1 MNHSQC
7 LSEKPLTPWVVAEP
21 SGKIVAAHCNC
32 MAGLGECC
40 SHVASLLW
48 ACEAGARI
56 RDSMTVTQKSA
67 YWVMPSGVKDI
78 PYAPVK
84 EMDFTGKKKSA
95 TMIETHQFAT
105 ASSPSPISS
114 RAGTPTSS
122 RAGTP
127 TSSRAGTPTSSRSA
141 TPVPAFQKPSE
152 QEVEELFASLSKCKT
167 KPAILSLVAP
177 YADNYVPKSLN
188 ENLPPCLSQLYNPDA
203 ILMNYGEL
211 LKHCETYD
219 IEVTEEQAD
228 AVEASTKSQSKSP
241 LWFNMRSGRITAS
254 RFKAVSCT
262 STASPSISLIMS
274 ICHPEMNKFR
284 TASVCWGCEHEEEAR
299 RKYSQTMSLSHQ
311 DFKVDDSA
319 FFACVEHPFI
329 GASPD
334 GLVSCDCC
342 SDGICEIKV
351 CFVSY

>member
-1 MNHSQC
+1 VNHSQR
-7 LSEKPLTPWVVAEP
+7 LSEKPLTPWVVPEP

-67 YWVMPSGVKDI
+67 YRVMPSGVKDI

-84 EMDFTGKKKSA
+84 EMGFTGKKKSA

-122 RAGTP
+122 RA
-127 TSSRAGTPTSSRSA
+127 RTPTSSRSA
-141 TPVPAFQKPSE
+141 TPMPAFQKPSE

-188 ENLPPCLSQLYNPDA
+188 ENLPPC
-203 ILMNYGEL
+203 
-211 LKHCETYD
+211 
-219 IEVTEEQAD
+219 
-228 AVEASTKSQSKSP
+228 
-241 LWFNMRSGRITAS
+241 
-254 RFKAVSCT
+254 
-262 STASPSISLIMS
+262 
-274 ICHPEMNKFR
+274 
-284 TASVCWGCEHEEEAR
+284 
-299 RKYSQTMSLSHQ
+299 
-311 DFKVDDSA
+311 
-319 FFACVEHPFI
+319 
-329 GASPD
+329 
-334 GLVSCDCC
+334 
-342 SDGICEIKV
+342 
-351 CFVSY
+351 

>member
-1 MNHSQC
+1 
-7 LSEKPLTPWVVAEP
+7 
-21 SGKIVAAHCNC
+21 
-32 MAGLGECC
+32 
-40 SHVASLLW
+40 
-48 ACEAGARI
+48 
-56 RDSMTVTQKSA
+56 
-67 YWVMPSGVKDI
+67 
-78 PYAPVK
+78 
-84 EMDFTGKKKSA
+84 
-95 TMIETHQFAT
+95 MIETHQFAT
-105 ASSPSPISS
+105 ASSPFPISS

-167 KPAILSLVAP
+167 KPAILTLVAP

-188 ENLPPCLSQLYNPDA
+188 ENLPPCLSQLYNVDA

-211 LKHCETYD
+211 LKHCEMYD
-219 IEVTEEQAD
+219 IEVTQEQAD

-274 ICHPEMNKFR
+274 ICHTEMNKFR
-284 TASVCWGCEHEEEAR
+284 TACEHDEEAR
-299 RKYSQTMSLSHQ
+299 RKYSQTMSLSHR
-311 DFKVDDSA
+311 DFVDDSG
-319 FFACVEHPFI
+319 FFVCVEHPFI

-342 SDGICEIKV
+342 SDGIC
-351 CFVSY
+351 VSHTNY

>member
-1 MNHSQC
+1 M
-7 LSEKPLTPWVVAEP
+7 
-21 SGKIVAAHCNC
+21 
-32 MAGLGECC
+32 
-40 SHVASLLW
+40 
-48 ACEAGARI
+48 
-56 RDSMTVTQKSA
+56 VTQKSA

-84 EMDFTGKKKSA
+84 EMDFTGRKKSA

-114 RAGTPTSS
+114 RAGM
-122 RAGTP
+122 P

-141 TPVPAFQKPSE
+141 TPVSVFQKPSE

-167 KPAILSLVAP
+167 KPAILTLVAP

-219 IEVTEEQAD
+219 IEVTQEQAD

-274 ICHPEMNKFR
+274 ICHPEMNKFMH
-284 TASVCWGCEHEEEAR
+284 A
-299 RKYSQTMSLSHQ
+299 L
-311 DFKVDDSA
+311 
-319 FFACVEHPFI
+319 
-329 GASPD
+329 
-334 GLVSCDCC
+334 
-342 SDGICEIKV
+342 
-351 CFVSY
+351 

>member
-1 MNHSQC
+1 MNHSQR
-7 LSEKPLTPWVVAEP
+7 LSEKPLTPLVVAEP

-67 YWVMPSGVKDI
+67 YWVMPSGMKDI

-84 EMDFTGKKKSA
+84 EMDFTRKKKSA

-122 RAGTP
+122 R
-127 TSSRAGTPTSSRSA
+127 SA
-141 TPVPAFQKPSE
+141 TPCQHFQKPSE

-188 ENLPPCLSQLYNPDA
+188 ENFPPCVSQLYNPDA

-219 IEVTEEQAD
+219 IEVTQEQAD

-262 STASPSISLIMS
+262 STGSPSISLIMS

-284 TASVCWGCEHEEEAR
+284 TASVCWCCEHEEEAR

-311 DFKVDDSA
+311 DFKVDESG
-319 FFACVEHPFI
+319 FFVCVEHLFI

-334 GLVSCDCC
+334 GLVPCDCC

>member
-1 MNHSQC
+1 MNHSQR

-67 YWVMPSGVKDI
+67 YWVMPSGMKDI

-84 EMDFTGKKKSA
+84 EMDFTRKKKSA

-122 RAGTP
+122 CARTPTSSCAGTP
-127 TSSRAGTPTSSRSA
+127 TSSRAGTPTSSHAGTPTSSRSA
-141 TPVPAFQKPSE
+141 TPVPVLQKPSE

-188 ENLPPCLSQLYNPDA
+188 ENLPRPAYLSCIIRMQSSWITVNCWSTV
-203 ILMNYGEL
+203 
-211 LKHCETYD
+211 KHMT
-219 IEVTEEQAD
+219 
-228 AVEASTKSQSKSP
+228 
-241 LWFNMRSGRITAS
+241 
-254 RFKAVSCT
+254 
-262 STASPSISLIMS
+262 
-274 ICHPEMNKFR
+274 
-284 TASVCWGCEHEEEAR
+284 
-299 RKYSQTMSLSHQ
+299 
-311 DFKVDDSA
+311 
-319 FFACVEHPFI
+319 
-329 GASPD
+329 
-334 GLVSCDCC
+334 
-342 SDGICEIKV
+342 
-351 CFVSY
+351 

>member
-1 MNHSQC
+1 
-7 LSEKPLTPWVVAEP
+7 
-21 SGKIVAAHCNC
+21 
-32 MAGLGECC
+32 
-40 SHVASLLW
+40 
-48 ACEAGARI
+48 
-56 RDSMTVTQKSA
+56 MTVTQKSA
-67 YWVMPSGVKDI
+67 YWVMPSGMKDI

-219 IEVTEEQAD
+219 
-228 AVEASTKSQSKSP
+228 
-241 LWFNMRSGRITAS
+241 RSNTG
-254 RFKAVSCT
+254 T
-262 STASPSISLIMS
+262 S
-274 ICHPEMNKFR
+274 
-284 TASVCWGCEHEEEAR
+284 
-299 RKYSQTMSLSHQ
+299 
-311 DFKVDDSA
+311 
-319 FFACVEHPFI
+319 
-329 GASPD
+329 
-334 GLVSCDCC
+334 
-342 SDGICEIKV
+342 
-351 CFVSY
+351 